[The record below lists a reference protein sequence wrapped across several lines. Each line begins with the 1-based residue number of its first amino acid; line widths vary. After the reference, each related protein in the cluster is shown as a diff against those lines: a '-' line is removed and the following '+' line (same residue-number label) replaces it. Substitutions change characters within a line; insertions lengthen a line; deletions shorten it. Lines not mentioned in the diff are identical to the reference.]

1 MGVENLTEFVS
12 SASEVMDVNFG
23 ALMMSFGAMTSMM
36 NYKGI
41 HEQIGHFNLPVCY
54 GPPMSGKT
62 LAATCVGLA
71 LGMRKNQISSR
82 YEFQGVY
89 EFEVVRFMSNFLQS
103 FNEVADRTLDF
114 SSQDPG
120 SESCRLWNSAHNSI
134 AIHFTEPFIIFFI
147 IWIRLA
153 EPVLVALNIKYH

>member
-1 MGVENLTEFVS
+1 MWIPEWKGAPGPLLFRHVPLPVGVENLTEFVS

-82 YEFQGVY
+82 
-89 EFEVVRFMSNFLQS
+89 
-103 FNEVADRTLDF
+103 
-114 SSQDPG
+114 
-120 SESCRLWNSAHNSI
+120 
-134 AIHFTEPFIIFFI
+134 
-147 IWIRLA
+147 
-153 EPVLVALNIKYH
+153 